1 MKKLNRLITVQFAR
15 TFVPTFIV
23 VLFIMLMQFI
33 WLYIDDLAGKGLSVW
48 VISQLMFYAMV
59 SIIPLALPLAVLLSS
74 IMTFGNL
81 GESYELIAAKAAG
94 ISIWRIFLPMFVIL
108 IFLSLF
114 AFTVSNTLIPKA
126 VLKQKSLLYDIRQQ
140 KPALLIKEGVFY
152 NGIDGI
158 NMRIGRKDVETGDM
172 FDIVIYDNRSSLLR
186 PVVMVA
192 KRGRMRM
199 SNDDRFL
206 FFTLYDGIRYE
217 EMDKDMSYQVRYPHN
232 RLLFE
237 EEEVVFD
244 LMSFAFNR
252 SDESLF
258 KEGFQMLNIQKLAAK
273 MDTLIFMTN
282 MKLTLVQP
290 YYDTHLKLNDSLMK
304 RVAAYNL
311 PDTASGVL
319 SLAGWR
325 GREVVATAL
334 NNARNIKSMQE
345 YVLNEERSN
354 TKQVIRYNIE
364 WHKKFTLSVACII
377 MFFIGAPFGVI
388 IRKGGFGMPLVISVM
403 LYIVFHILSI
413 VGDKMV
419 RSETSSP
426 IAGVWLPI
434 YVLLPIGIFLTYQ
447 AANDSGLFDFSAWK
461 KIVNRKKRT

>member
-1 MKKLNRLITVQFAR
+1 
-15 TFVPTFIV
+15 
-23 VLFIMLMQFI
+23 MQFV
-33 WLYIDDLAGKGLSVW
+33 WLYIDDLAGKGIGMW
-48 VISQLMFYAMV
+48 VIAQLMFYAMV
-59 SIIPLALPLAVLLSS
+59 SIIPLALPLAVLLAS

-94 ISIWRIFLPMFVIL
+94 ISIWRIFTPMFVIL
-108 IFLSLF
+108 IFLSIF
-114 AFTVSNTLIPKA
+114 AFIVSNTFIPKA

-158 NMRIGRKDVETGDM
+158 NMRIGRKDVETGEM
-172 FDIVIYDNRSSLLR
+172 FDIVIYDNRASLNR
-186 PVVMVA
+186 PVVLVA
-192 KRGRMRM
+192 KRGVMRM
-199 SNDDRFL
+199 SDDDRYL
-206 FFTLYDGIRYE
+206 FFTLYDGVRYE
-217 EMDKDMSYQVRYPHN
+217 EMDKEQSYQVRYPHN
-232 RLLFE
+232 RLIFA

-244 LMSFAFNR
+244 LLSFSFNR

-258 KEGFQMLNIQKLAAK
+258 KDGYQMLNIQKLAAK
-273 MDTLIFMTN
+273 MDTLIFMN
-282 MKLTLVQP
+282 NEKMTLVQP
-290 YYDTHLKLNDSLMK
+290 YYDTHLKINDSSLANAISYSISDT
-304 RVAAYNL
+304 VTNL
-311 PDTASGVL
+311 L
-319 SLAGWR
+319 QLAGWR
-325 GREVVATAL
+325 SRDVIANAL

-345 YVLNEERSN
+345 YVLNEARNS
-354 TKQVIRYNIE
+354 TRQILRYNIE

-388 IRKGGFGMPLVISVM
+388 IRKGGFGMPLVISVL

-419 RSETSSP
+419 KSETSSP

-434 YVLLPIGIFLTYQ
+434 YVLLPIGVFLTYQ

-461 KIVNRKKRT
+461 KLFIRRKHA